1 MKLGFALIIVFS
13 IGLSTAVY
21 AQENET
27 NEEPTIST
35 NTTYYTIA
43 IIIAII
49 ITIILVLKKNP
60 GSGPRKFR
68 T

>member
-1 MKLGFALIIVFS
+1 MKLGFIVAIIFS
-13 IGLSTAVY
+13 TSFITSIY
-21 AQENET
+21 AQENEVQDS
-27 NEEPTIST
+27 IVSD

-60 GSGPRKFR
+60 RAGPRKFR

>member
-1 MKLGFALIIVFS
+1 MKIGFILLVIFS
-13 IGLSTAVY
+13 ISFVTSIY
-21 AQENET
+21 AQENKIQED
-27 NEEPTIST
+27 PIISV

-49 ITIILVLKKNP
+49 ITIILILKKNP
-60 GSGPRKFR
+60 RTGPRKFR